1 MPHATKTCWVTAL
14 PSSLGWMAILGK
26 GRLVEQLVFGYP
38 TRAKAIAA
46 LDKGISHHAGPI
58 GNRVFGG
65 ADIPV
70 CPAFNGRQECL
81 PHHGEKCD
89 LVRRLQ
95 AYAEGE
101 PEDFSDI
108 QVDLDGMSR
117 FRRRV
122 FEACRKI
129 PYGKTLSYAELA
141 VTAGFPKA
149 FRAVGNC
156 MAANRVPLI
165 IPCHRVV
172 CSNGQIGRFSA
183 PGGEQMKRRLLQ
195 IEAPDWLSRVS
206 RHGGADIPVCHK
218 KSSS

>member
-1 MPHATKTCWVTAL
+1 MPQSTETYRVIAL

-26 GRLVEQLVFGYP
+26 GRVVKQLVFGYP
-38 TRAKAIAA
+38 TRARAIAA
-46 LDKGISHHAGPI
+46 LDEGLVRRAQHVPLASPSVA
-58 GNRVFGG
+58 
-65 ADIPV
+65 
-70 CPAFNGRQECL
+70 
-81 PHHGEKCD
+81 

-101 PEDFSDI
+101 PEDFRDI
-108 QVDLDGMSR
+108 QVDLDGLSR

-122 FEACRKI
+122 FEACREI
-129 PYGKTLSYAELA
+129 PYGETLSYAELA
-141 VTAGFPKA
+141 GTAGFPKA

-183 PGGEQMKRRLLQ
+183 PGGGMMKRRLLQ
-195 IEAPDWLSRVS
+195 LEEGGGQSHFRADASRPGPKIGTVPSSEAPDWPR
-206 RHGGADIPVCHK
+206 IE
-218 KSSS
+218 